1 MTELSLA
8 LLGPPVVMRDG
19 APVSFDT
26 RKAIALLALLAVTG
40 REHSREQL
48 ADLLWPDADSAK
60 GRASLRRTL
69 SVTAAAMGAGL
80 TISRAAVA
88 LEPAAVRVDVGE
100 FEALITRPDAASLE
114 RAVRLYRDDFLAGFV
129 LRGCPEFEE
138 WQASVAEG
146 LRQSLARGL
155 QRLVAACIADGDL
168 ERAAGHA
175 RRWLQLDPLHE
186 PAHQAIIR
194 LHGWSGQRSAAMRQ
208 YRSLVR
214 VLDRDL
220 AVRPLPET
228 TRLYEDVRAGRLG
241 PPPVRLGAP
250 GPAGAD
256 GAAGARSS
264 SSSEARP
271 SSSLEARS
279 SSEDGSSEVGSSGAR
294 SPGAGALE
302 ARPLE
307 AGPDEGRPGEG
318 RPGEGRADE
327 AAGVWPLVGREA
339 ELAALRAAWQATGPR
354 GRVVAIAGPV
364 GIGKTRL
371 VTEFQAEAAKG
382 RPGAVVL
389 SVRCHDGE
397 TALPFV
403 LAADLLRLAL
413 AVRPELP
420 AMLPAQTAAMAG
432 RLVPALAAA
441 HPDAAAPALDSPVAV
456 TRLYAAIADTLLA
469 ATRVPAGASGARASA
484 GVIVVEDVQWA
495 DSSSLGLLAYLVRR
509 LADWPLLLVLSWEE
523 EQAGRLRTLRTALAE
538 ADEQSLGVMIEPGPL
553 GPDAIGELLGLE
565 GMPPVKVDQLMAETR
580 GLPMLVR
587 EYIEALRSG
596 VADQEQADWW
606 PPASVRDLLRARLQ
620 AVSEPTRQMLT
631 AAAVLGSDNDAD
643 LLRAVSGRGEDEI
656 VEAIDEALARSLL
669 TEIPPPGAH
678 QAPMYGFPYEA
689 LRRTAY
695 ESATLARRRLLHGR
709 AADNLTRRHERDPA
723 STRAAT
729 VAGHLQLAGRD
740 SEAAQWWWR
749 AAEVARELYAHAEA
763 HAHLVRALALGYP
776 QLPGRIALGEQL
788 VVLGR
793 YREALAE
800 FETAAAIAGGEG
812 ASDRATQASI
822 EHQLAD
828 VHHRLGDWDL
838 AEAHLAVVTELV
850 VGAEPARLAQVE
862 ADRAVVAYR
871 RGDAEQAAAF
881 GRSALASARAAAD
894 PGATAQALNVL
905 GMLAARAGDTAAA
918 EGYLR
923 DSLAEA
929 RRQPGAPGTS
939 GARPE
944 GASERSDEAGR
955 RPEGAGQRPE
965 EAGRRPEVADR
976 AAAPPLGA
984 AVAALNNLARLLA
997 DTGRGEEAL
1006 AVAAE
1011 ALELGS
1017 ELGDQHRVAALHTN
1031 MADLLH
1037 ASGEGEAAMT
1047 HLKEAA
1053 RRFASVDVGDAPR
1066 PEIWTLVEW

>member
-1 MTELSLA
+1 MTELRLA
-8 LLGPPVVMRDG
+8 LLGPPIVARDG
-19 APVSFDT
+19 VPVTFDT

-48 ADLLWPDADSAK
+48 ADLLWPEADSAK

-69 SVTAAAMGAGL
+69 SVTAAAMGEGL
-80 TISRAAVA
+80 TISRAAVT
-88 LEPAAVRVDVGE
+88 LDPAAVQVDVRE
-100 FEALITRPDAASLE
+100 FETLTARQDAASLE
-114 RAVRLYRDDFLAGFV
+114 RAVQLYRDDFLSGFV
-129 LRGCPEFEE
+129 LRGCPDFEE

-155 QRLVAACIADGDL
+155 QRLVAACIALGDL
-168 ERAAGHA
+168 ERATGHA

-194 LHGWSGQRSAAMRQ
+194 LYGWTDQRSAAMRQ

-228 TRLYEDVRAGRLG
+228 TRLYDDVRAGRLG
-241 PPPVRLGAP
+241 PAP
-250 GPAGAD
+250 EPSPAVVAATEP
-256 GAAGARSS
+256 GAAAGVATAEPAAA
-264 SSSEARP
+264 EA
-271 SSSLEARS
+271 
-279 SSEDGSSEVGSSGAR
+279 
-294 SPGAGALE
+294 
-302 ARPLE
+302 
-307 AGPDEGRPGEG
+307 AGPD
-318 RPGEGRADE
+318 

-339 ELAALRAAWQATGPR
+339 ELAALRAAWQATDAV
-354 GRVVAIAGPV
+354 GRVVAITGQAGT
-364 GIGKTRL
+364 GKTRL
-371 VTEFQAEAAKG
+371 ITEFRTEAAQPP
-382 RPGAVVL
+382 RPAVVL
-389 SVRCHDGE
+389 AARCHDGE
-397 TALPFV
+397 TGLPFV
-403 LAADLLRLAL
+403 LAADLLRTAL
-413 AVRPELP
+413 AVRPDLP
-420 AMLPAQTAAMAG
+420 EVLPAQTAAMAG

-441 HPDAAAPALDSPVAV
+441 HPDSVAPALDSPVAV
-456 TRLYAAIADTLLA
+456 TRLYAAIAETLLA
-469 ATRVPAGASGARASA
+469 ATKDSAAAAGAGGPAGI
-484 GVIVVEDVQWA
+484 VVVEDVHWV

-509 LADWPLLLVLSWEE
+509 LADWPLLLVLSWQA
-523 EQAGRLRTLRTALAE
+523 EQAGRLRILRTALTEAE
-538 ADEQSLGVMIEPGPL
+538 DQSLGETIEPGLL
-553 GPDAIGELLGLE
+553 GPEAIGTLLGLD
-565 GMPPVKVDQLMAETR
+565 GMPQVEVDRLMAETR

-587 EYIEALRSG
+587 EYVEALRSVVG
-596 VADQEQADWW
+596 SGESTEADAQGPGQVDWW

-669 TEIPPPGAH
+669 TEIPPPVASE
-678 QAPMYGFPYEA
+678 APSYGFPYEA

-709 AADNLTRRHERDPA
+709 AAGILTRRHERDPA
-723 STRAAT
+723 KTRAAT
-729 VAGHLQLAGRD
+729 IAEHLQRAGRD
-740 SEAAQWWWR
+740 AEAAQWWWR
-749 AAEVARELYAHAEA
+749 AAQTARELYAHAEA

-776 QLPGRIALGEQL
+776 QLPGRIALGEVL

-800 FETAAAIAGGEG
+800 FETAAALAGAGAADGPEAGERAG
-812 ASDRATQASI
+812 PRDRAVEASI

-850 VGAEPARLAQVE
+850 AGAEPGRLARAE

-881 GRSALASARAAAD
+881 GRAALSCARAAAD
-894 PGATAQALNVL
+894 RGATAQALNVL
-905 GMLAARAGDTAAA
+905 GMVAARAGDTGSA
-918 EGYLR
+918 ETYLR

-929 RRQPGAPGTS
+929 RQQ
-939 GARPE
+939 PE
-944 GASERSDEAGR
+944 GA
-955 RPEGAGQRPE
+955 
-965 EAGRRPEVADR
+965 
-976 AAAPPLGA
+976 GA

-997 DTGRGEEAL
+997 ETGRVQEAL
-1006 AVAAE
+1006 QVAGE

-1031 MADLLH
+1031 LADLLH
-1037 ASGEGEAAMT
+1037 ADGQGEAAMA

>member
-1 MTELSLA
+1 MTELRLA
-8 LLGPPVVMRDG
+8 LLGPPVVLRDG
-19 APVSFDT
+19 APVTFDT
-26 RKAIALLALLAVTG
+26 RKAIALLALLGVTG

-48 ADLLWPDADSAK
+48 ADLLWPEADSAK

-80 TISRAAVA
+80 TITRAAVT
-88 LEPAAVRVDVGE
+88 LGLSAVQVDVRE
-100 FEALITRPDAASLE
+100 FEKLIARPDAASLE
-114 RAVRLYRDDFLAGFV
+114 RAVELYRDDFLSGFV
-129 LRGCPEFEE
+129 LRSCPDFEE

-155 QRLVAACIADGDL
+155 QRLVAACIDQGDL
-168 ERAAGHA
+168 ERATGYA

-194 LHGWSGQRSAAMRQ
+194 LNGWAGQRSAAMRQ

-228 TRLYEDVRAGRLG
+228 TQLYDDVRAGRLG
-241 PPPVRLGAP
+241 PPPAPSAPSVVLTAELAEPPGVAPVPVNGA
-250 GPAGAD
+250 
-256 GAAGARSS
+256 
-264 SSSEARP
+264 SEA
-271 SSSLEARS
+271 AWI
-279 SSEDGSSEVGSSGAR
+279 
-294 SPGAGALE
+294 
-302 ARPLE
+302 
-307 AGPDEGRPGEG
+307 
-318 RPGEGRADE
+318 
-327 AAGVWPLVGREA
+327 WPLVGRET
-339 ELAALRAAWQATGPR
+339 ELAALRAAWQATGTS
-354 GRVVAIAGPV
+354 GRVVAVAGQA
-364 GIGKTRL
+364 GSGKTRL
-371 VTEFQAEAAKG
+371 ITEFRTEATQAPNAGVVIAA
-382 RPGAVVL
+382 
-389 SVRCHDGE
+389 RCHDGE
-397 TALPFV
+397 TGLPFV
-403 LAADLLRLAL
+403 LAADLLRIAL
-413 AVRPELP
+413 AVRPDL
-420 AMLPAQTAAMAG
+420 ADVLPAQTAAMAG

-441 HPDAAAPALDSPVAV
+441 HPESVAPALDSPVAV

-469 ATRVPAGASGARASA
+469 ATAPGDGAAGSGPARAA
-484 GVIVVEDVQWA
+484 GVVVVEDVQWA

-509 LADWPLLLVLSWEE
+509 LADWPLLLVVSWQD
-523 EQAGRLRTLRTALAE
+523 EQDNQLRVLRTALSEAE
-538 ADEQSLGVMIEPGPL
+538 DQSLGETIEPGLL
-553 GPDAIGELLGLE
+553 GPAAIGTLLELD
-565 GMPPVKVDQLMAETR
+565 GMPRVDVDQLMAETR

-587 EYIEALRSG
+587 EYVEALRSAG
-596 VADQEQADWW
+596 DEPGGPDLEHADWW

-669 TEIPPPGAH
+669 TEIPPPVASE
-678 QAPMYGFPYEA
+678 APSYGFPYEA

-709 AADNLTRRHERDPA
+709 AAGILTRRHERDPA
-723 STRAAT
+723 KTRAAT
-729 VAGHLQLAGRD
+729 IAEHLQRAGRD
-740 SEAAQWWWR
+740 AEAAQWWWR
-749 AAEVARELYAHAEA
+749 AAQTARELYAHAEA

-776 QLPGRIALGEQL
+776 QLPGRIALGEVL

-800 FETAAAIAGGEG
+800 FETAAALAGAGAGAADGPEAGERAG
-812 ASDRATQASI
+812 PRDRAVEASI

-850 VGAEPARLAQVE
+850 AGAEPGRLARAE

-881 GRSALASARAAAD
+881 GRAALSCARAAAD
-894 PGATAQALNVL
+894 RGATAQALNVL
-905 GMLAARAGDTAAA
+905 GMVAARAGDTDSA
-918 EGYLR
+918 ETYLR

-929 RRQPGAPGTS
+929 RQQ
-939 GARPE
+939 PE
-944 GASERSDEAGR
+944 GA
-955 RPEGAGQRPE
+955 
-965 EAGRRPEVADR
+965 
-976 AAAPPLGA
+976 GA

-997 DTGRGEEAL
+997 ETGRVQEAL
-1006 AVAAE
+1006 QVAGE

-1031 MADLLH
+1031 LADLLH
-1037 ASGEGEAAMT
+1037 ADGQGEAAMA

>member
-1 MTELSLA
+1 MTELRLA
-8 LLGPPVVMRDG
+8 LLGPPVVLRDG
-19 APVSFDT
+19 IPVTFDT

-48 ADLLWPDADSAK
+48 ADLLWPEADSAK

-80 TISRAAVA
+80 TISRAAVT
-88 LEPAAVRVDVGE
+88 LERAAVQVDVRD
-100 FEALITRPDAASLE
+100 FEALIARPDAASLE
-114 RAVRLYRDDFLAGFV
+114 RAVQLYRDDFLSGFV
-129 LRGCPEFEE
+129 LRGCPDFEE
-138 WQASVAEG
+138 WQDSVSEA

-155 QRLVAACIADGDL
+155 QRLVTACIAEGDL
-168 ERAAGHA
+168 ERATAHA

-194 LHGWSGQRSAAMRQ
+194 LYGWTGQRSAAMRQ

-228 TRLYEDVRAGRLG
+228 TRLYDDVRAGRLG
-241 PPPVRLGAP
+241 PPPAP
-250 GPAGAD
+250 PARRAAEPATAAA
-256 GAAGARSS
+256 AAGA
-264 SSSEARP
+264 A
-271 SSSLEARS
+271 A
-279 SSEDGSSEVGSSGAR
+279 GVAVKAEVAA
-294 SPGAGALE
+294 GAG
-302 ARPLE
+302 PN
-307 AGPDEGRPGEG
+307 
-318 RPGEGRADE
+318 
-327 AAGVWPLVGREA
+327 AGVWPLVGREA
-339 ELAALRAAWQATGPR
+339 ELAALRSAWQATGAA
-354 GRVVAIAGPV
+354 GRVVAIAGQA
-364 GIGKTRL
+364 GSGKTRL
-371 VTEFQAEAAKG
+371 ITEFRTEAARAP
-382 RPGAVVL
+382 RPAVVL
-389 SVRCHDGE
+389 AARCHDGE

-403 LAADLLRLAL
+403 LAADLLRTAL
-413 AVRPELP
+413 AVRPDLP
-420 AMLPAQTAAMAG
+420 GVLPAQTAAMAG

-441 HPDAAAPALDSPVAV
+441 HPDSVAPALDSPLAV

-469 ATRVPAGASGARASA
+469 ATQGSAAGAGSGAPAG
-484 GVIVVEDVQWA
+484 VVVVEDVHWA
-495 DSSSLGLLAYLVRR
+495 DGSSLGLLAYLVRR
-509 LADWPLLLVLSWEE
+509 LANWPLLLVLSWQA
-523 EQAGRLRTLRTALAE
+523 EQAGRLRVLRTALGEAE
-538 ADEQSLGVMIEPGPL
+538 DQSLGETIEPGLL
-553 GPDAIGELLGLE
+553 GPEAIGTLLDLD
-565 GMPPVKVDQLMAETR
+565 GMPQVEVDRLMAETR

-587 EYIEALRSG
+587 EYIEALRSVVG
-596 VADQEQADWW
+596 PGESAGAGGQGPEQADWW

-669 TEIPPPGAH
+669 TEIPPPAAGE
-678 QAPMYGFPYEA
+678 APSYGFPYEA

-695 ESATLARRRLLHGR
+695 ESATLARRRLLHAR
-709 AADNLTRRHERDPA
+709 AADILTRRHERDPA
-723 STRAAT
+723 KTRAAT
-729 VAGHLQLAGRD
+729 VADHLQLAGRD
-740 SEAAQWWWR
+740 AEAAQWWWR
-749 AAEVARELYAHAEA
+749 AAQVARELYAHTEA

-776 QLPGRIALGEQL
+776 QLPGRIALGEVL

-800 FETAAAIAGGEG
+800 FETAAALAE
-812 ASDRATQASI
+812 AADRAVQASI
-822 EHQLAD
+822 EHKLAD

-838 AEAHLAVVTELV
+838 ADAHLAVVTELV
-850 VGAEPARLAQVE
+850 ADAEPGRLARAQ

-871 RGDAEQAAAF
+871 RGDAGQAAAF
-881 GRSALASARAAAD
+881 GQAALSCARAAAD
-894 PGATAQALNVL
+894 RGATAQALNVL

-918 EGYLR
+918 ETYLR

-929 RRQPGAPGTS
+929 RQLT
-939 GARPE
+939 E
-944 GASERSDEAGR
+944 M
-955 RPEGAGQRPE
+955 
-965 EAGRRPEVADR
+965 
-976 AAAPPLGA
+976 GA

-997 DTGRGEEAL
+997 ETGRIREAL
-1006 AVAAE
+1006 QVAAE

-1037 ASGEGEAAMT
+1037 ADGQGEAAMA

>member
-1 MTELSLA
+1 VL
-8 LLGPPVVMRDG
+8 RDG
-19 APVSFDT
+19 LPVTFDT
-26 RKAIALLALLAVTG
+26 RKAVALLALLAVTG

-48 ADLLWPDADSAK
+48 ADLLWPEADSAK

-80 TISRAAVA
+80 TISRAAVT
-88 LEPAAVRVDVGE
+88 LELAAVQVDVRE
-100 FEALITRPDAASLE
+100 FEALIARADAASLE
-114 RAVRLYRDDFLAGFV
+114 RAVQLYRDDFLSGFV
-129 LRGCPEFEE
+129 LRMCPDFEE
-138 WQASVAEG
+138 WQSSVAEG
-146 LRQSLARGL
+146 LRQALARGL
-155 QRLVAACIADGDL
+155 QRLVAACIAEGDL
-168 ERAAGHA
+168 ERATGHA

-194 LHGWSGQRSAAMRQ
+194 LHGWAGQRSAAMRQ

-228 TRLYEDVRAGRLG
+228 TRLYDDVRAGRLE
-241 PPPVRLGAP
+241 PPPAPSVVRAAESLAAP
-250 GPAGAD
+250 VEAPAASAAVDASEVG
-256 GAAGARSS
+256 GAAGI
-264 SSSEARP
+264 
-271 SSSLEARS
+271 
-279 SSEDGSSEVGSSGAR
+279 
-294 SPGAGALE
+294 
-302 ARPLE
+302 
-307 AGPDEGRPGEG
+307 
-318 RPGEGRADE
+318 
-327 AAGVWPLVGREA
+327 WPLVGRET
-339 ELAALRAAWQATGPR
+339 ELAKLRAAWQATGTA
-354 GRVVAIAGPV
+354 GRVVAIAGQA
-364 GIGKTRL
+364 GSGKTRL
-371 VTEFQAEAAKG
+371 ITEFRAEATQLPRA
-382 RPGAVVL
+382 AVVL
-389 SVRCHDGE
+389 AARCHDGE

-403 LAADLLRLAL
+403 LAADLLRTAL
-413 AVRPELP
+413 AIRPDLP
-420 AMLPAQTAAMAG
+420 EVLPAQTAAMAG

-441 HPDAAAPALDSPVAV
+441 HPDSVAPALDSPVAV
-456 TRLYAAIADTLLA
+456 TRLYAAIADTLRA
-469 ATRVPAGASGARASA
+469 ATQGGGAPGAAGSRGAGSGAAGPGAAGPGAAADTQGPAG
-484 GVIVVEDVQWA
+484 VVVVEDVQWA

-509 LADWPLLLVLSWEE
+509 LADWPLLLVLSWQD
-523 EQAGRLRTLRTALAE
+523 EQAGRLRVLRTALSEAE
-538 ADEQSLGVMIEPGPL
+538 DQSMGEMIEPGLL
-553 GPDAIGELLGLE
+553 GPEAIGALLDLD
-565 GMPPVKVDQLMAETR
+565 GMPPVEVGQLMAETR

-587 EYIEALRSG
+587 EYIEALRSAG
-596 VADQEQADWW
+596 DSAEEGAQGLEQADWW

-620 AVSEPTRQMLT
+620 TVSEPTRQMLT

-669 TEIPPPGAH
+669 TEIPPPAAG
-678 QAPMYGFPYEA
+678 QAPSYGFPYEA

-709 AADNLTRRHERDPA
+709 AADILTRRYERDPA
-723 STRAAT
+723 TTRAAT

-740 SEAAQWWWR
+740 VEAGQWWWR
-749 AAEVARELYAHAEA
+749 AAQAARELYAHAEA
-763 HAHLVRALALGYP
+763 YAHLVRALALGYP
-776 QLPGRIALGEQL
+776 QLPGRIALGEVL

-800 FETAAAIAGGEG
+800 LETAAALAGAGVSEETG
-812 ASDRATQASI
+812 DEAGASASDRAVQASI
-822 EHQLAD
+822 EHKLAD

-850 VGAEPARLAQVE
+850 AAAEPGRLARAE

-881 GRSALASARAAAD
+881 GRAALSCARAAAD
-894 PGATAQALNVL
+894 RGATAQALNVL
-905 GMLAARAGDTAAA
+905 GMLAARAEDTAAA
-918 EGYLR
+918 ETYLR

-929 RRQPGAPGTS
+929 RQL
-939 GARPE
+939 PE
-944 GASERSDEAGR
+944 
-955 RPEGAGQRPE
+955 
-965 EAGRRPEVADR
+965 
-976 AAAPPLGA
+976 LGA

-997 DTGRGEEAL
+997 ETSRNAEAL
-1006 AVAAE
+1006 QVAAE

-1031 MADLLH
+1031 IADLLH
-1037 ASGEGEAAMT
+1037 ADGQGDAAMT

>member
-1 MTELSLA
+1 MTELRLA
-8 LLGPPVVMRDG
+8 LLGPPVVLRDG
-19 APVSFDT
+19 LPVTFDT

-40 REHSREQL
+40 REHSREQI
-48 ADLLWPDADSAK
+48 ADLLWPEADSAK

-69 SVTAAAMGAGL
+69 SVTVAAMGAGL

-88 LEPAAVRVDVGE
+88 LERAAVEVDVRE
-100 FEALITRPDAASLE
+100 FEGLIARPDAESLE
-114 RAVRLYRDDFLAGFV
+114 RAVELYRDDFLSGFV
-129 LRGCPEFEE
+129 LRGCPDFEE
-138 WQASVAEG
+138 WQASVSEG

-155 QRLVAACIADGDL
+155 QRLVTACIAEGDL
-168 ERAAGHA
+168 ERATGHA
-175 RRWLQLDPLHE
+175 RHWLQLDPLHE

-194 LHGWSGQRSAAMRQ
+194 LHGWTGQRSAAMRQ

-228 TRLYEDVRAGRLG
+228 TRLYDDVRAGRLG
-241 PPPVRLGAP
+241 PPPARSAVRAAEPRGAAAGVPGAELGA
-250 GPAGAD
+250 GGSNGA
-256 GAAGARSS
+256 S
-264 SSSEARP
+264 
-271 SSSLEARS
+271 
-279 SSEDGSSEVGSSGAR
+279 
-294 SPGAGALE
+294 
-302 ARPLE
+302 
-307 AGPDEGRPGEG
+307 
-318 RPGEGRADE
+318 E

-339 ELAALRAAWQATGPR
+339 ELATLRAAWQASGAA
-354 GRVVAIAGPV
+354 GRVVAIAGQA
-364 GIGKTRL
+364 GSGKTRL
-371 VTEFQAEAAKG
+371 ITEFRTEAAQA
-382 RPGAVVL
+382 PQPAVVL
-389 SVRCHDGE
+389 AARCHDGE

-403 LAADLLRLAL
+403 LAADLLRTAL
-413 AVRPELP
+413 AVRPDLP
-420 AMLPAQTAAMAG
+420 GVLPAQTAAMAG

-441 HPDAAAPALDSPVAV
+441 HPDSVAPALDSPLAV

-469 ATRVPAGASGARASA
+469 ATKGSGAAAGKGSGAPAG
-484 GVIVVEDVQWA
+484 VVVVDDVQWA
-495 DSSSLGLLAYLVRR
+495 DGSSLGLLAYLVRR
-509 LADWPLLLVLSWEE
+509 LADWPLLLVLSWQA
-523 EQAGRLRTLRTALAE
+523 EQAGRLRVLRTALSEAE
-538 ADEQSLGVMIEPGPL
+538 GQSLGETIEPGLL
-553 GPDAIGELLGLE
+553 GPEAIGTLLDLD
-565 GMPPVKVDQLMAETR
+565 GMPQVEVDRLMAETR

-587 EYIEALRSG
+587 EYVEALRSVVG
-596 VADQEQADWW
+596 SVGSVGSGESARAGGPGAEQADWW

-631 AAAVLGSDNDAD
+631 AAAVLGSENDAD

-669 TEIPPPGAH
+669 TEIPPPAAGE
-678 QAPMYGFPYEA
+678 APSYGFPYEA

-695 ESATLARRRLLHGR
+695 ESATLARRRLLHAR
-709 AADNLTRRHERDPA
+709 AADILTRRHERDPA
-723 STRAAT
+723 KTRAAT
-729 VAGHLQLAGRD
+729 VADHLQLAGRD
-740 SEAAQWWWR
+740 AEAAEWWWR
-749 AAEVARELYAHAEA
+749 AAQVARELYAHAEA

-776 QLPGRIALGEQL
+776 QLPGRIALGEVL

-800 FETAAAIAGGEG
+800 FETAAALAE
-812 ASDRATQASI
+812 AADRAVQASI
-822 EHQLAD
+822 EHKLAD

-850 VGAEPARLAQVE
+850 ADAEPGRMARVQ

-881 GRSALASARAAAD
+881 GQAALSYARAAAD
-894 PGATAQALNVL
+894 RGATAQALNVL

-918 EGYLR
+918 ETYLR

-929 RRQPGAPGTS
+929 RQLT
-939 GARPE
+939 E
-944 GASERSDEAGR
+944 M
-955 RPEGAGQRPE
+955 
-965 EAGRRPEVADR
+965 
-976 AAAPPLGA
+976 GA

-997 DTGRGEEAL
+997 ETGQIREAL
-1006 AVAAE
+1006 QVAAE

-1037 ASGEGEAAMT
+1037 ADGQGEAAMA